1 MNMGSIG
8 VLLAQKLF
16 SSIDDPEG
24 KMDLIRG
31 VPSGGITPE
40 SSEILFFLVDI

>member
-1 MNMGSIG
+1 MGSIG

-24 KMDLIRG
+24 KVDLIRG
-31 VPSGGITPE
+31 VPSGRVTPE
-40 SSEILFFLVDI
+40 SSEMLFFFVDI